1 MSEKKLELQRT
12 FESMA
17 ALLAERCYTDAAL
30 RKEFLADPKGVVEK
44 ILGESLPAD
53 AEVIACRNDEKHWYI
68 PLPTV
73 EGAAELS
80 EEELADV
87 SAGGWRP
94 FKDRC
99 FGRPRQRESY
109 FDRMLRLRAEGYQA
123 ASLRQSLR
131 GDGGTTQP

>member
-1 MSEKKLELQRT
+1 MSEKKLELEKT

-44 ILGESLPAD
+44 IFGESLPAD

-68 PLPTV
+68 PLPV
-73 EGAAELS
+73 EEGAADLS

-99 FGRPRQRESY
+99 FGGHSRQRKPFFERWMIRYGKGDMLPSSPGES
-109 FDRMLRLRAEGYQA
+109 
-123 ASLRQSLR
+123 
-131 GDGGTTQP
+131 